1 MKRSKENRKKHNR
14 GSRKNRT
21 KTLKQKK
28 TTLNKTVTRKDSNE
42 TQSEKNKL
50 SVDCQWTILS
60 TKLTKPST
68 IPDSDV
74 LKKLL
79 TLRKASLISI
89 HSTNIWT
96 KRNFAWTSSS
106 INLTNTQSENN
117 KLSVDYQ
124 RTSLS
129 TPLTKLSA
137 IPDSDVLKNFWH

>member
-1 MKRSKENRKKHNR
+1 MWPKKWIKSSPDFEGPEKMKRSKENRKKHNR

-74 LKKLL
+74 LKK
-79 TLRKASLISI
+79 
-89 HSTNIWT
+89 
-96 KRNFAWTSSS
+96 TSD
-106 INLTNTQSENN
+106 INKS
-117 KLSVDYQ
+117 KLDQHLQYHY
-124 RTSLS
+124 LD
-129 TPLTKLSA
+129 K
-137 IPDSDVLKNFWH
+137 K